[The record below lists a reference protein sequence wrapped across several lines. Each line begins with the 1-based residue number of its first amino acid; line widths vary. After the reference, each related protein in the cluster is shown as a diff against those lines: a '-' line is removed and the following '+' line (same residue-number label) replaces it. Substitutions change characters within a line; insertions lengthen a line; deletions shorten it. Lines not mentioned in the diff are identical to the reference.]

1 MTQTGPQIGSMTQT
15 GAADAETAAKA
26 ASGSSFYAGMRVL
39 PKPERAAMY
48 AVYGFCRIVDDIAD
62 DQVRPIAQQRAEL
75 QAWRDDIEALYAGR
89 PAGAAEMLG
98 EAVHRYRLEKADF
111 LAVVDGMEM
120 DLEGIRAPDLATM
133 ELYCDRVAVAVGRL
147 SVKVFGMDEGVGE
160 DLSHHLGRALQLT
173 NIVRDVDEDAAM
185 GRLYLPQEYLAE
197 AGVISRAP
205 TQAVLEPGVDQVC
218 RRLAATA
225 EDHFAEA
232 HRILAAHPAGK
243 LAAPRLMGAVYASLL
258 RQLIARGW
266 TLPRERVS
274 VRKRELIWVLLRRG
288 LLGWAG

>member
-1 MTQTGPQIGSMTQT
+1 MTQTGP
-15 GAADAETAAKA
+15 ADADTAAKA

-75 QAWRDDIEALYAGR
+75 QGWRDDLEALYAGR
-89 PAGAAEMLG
+89 PAGSATMLS
-98 EAVHRYRLEKADF
+98 EAIARYRLEKADF

-120 DLEGIRAPDLATM
+120 DLEGICAPDLATL

-147 SVKVFGMDEGVGE
+147 SVKIFGMADGAGVE
-160 DLSHHLGRALQLT
+160 LAHHLGRALQLT
-173 NIVRDVDEDAAM
+173 NVLRDVDEDAAM
-185 GRLYLPQEYLAE
+185 HRLYLPAEYLRD
-197 AGVISRAP
+197 AGIESRVPAVAV
-205 TQAVLEPGVDQVC
+205 QAPGVDQVC

-225 EDHFAEA
+225 QAHFDQA
-232 HRILAAHPAGK
+232 HRILAAHPAGR

-258 RQLIARGW
+258 RQLSARGW
-266 TLPRERVS
+266 KPPRERVS
-274 VRKRELIWVLLRRG
+274 LRKRELIWVLLRRG